1 MKTLLSLFFLLF
13 TIKCFSQTYVVKSE
27 NDIIVITN
35 DSLVMCNIEPFVTDS
50 FPCYDTKIGQGMM
63 YWIPLKSEA
72 NLRKKIGSIVL

>member
-1 MKTLLSLFFLLF
+1 
-13 TIKCFSQTYVVKSE
+13 VVRSE

-35 DSLVMCNIEPFVTDS
+35 DTLVMCNIEPLIRDS

-72 NLRKKIGSIVL
+72 NLRKKIGPIVL